1 MKLLCLLL
9 LLPLDSYAIFT
20 KLYQGYKNSNRLK
33 EISLNQQFSELDYSL
48 NKNKYDWNLFA
59 DIGQTDSSLQNLFS
73 FSSQRI
79 IKNSKSL
86 GISKDSFKYGSFQI
100 SHEQTEYDL
109 SNWSSGSLNSFNS
122 DKVYEAKNVFSYTY
136 EILND
141 SNGLDW
147 EIIHLQNKAENL
159 GNKWT
164 EDQDHLDFYNAYLG
178 VKHQIM
184 LDRLYKEFKAKARK
198 RVRLIRKRVKDGLSR
213 SVDLNQA
220 NLALL
225 NQEEQVLKNRA
236 ELRSKVAAI
245 EEIIKIPIPESR
257 YKEINWTYKEYKK
270 YSKYLEGTSYTET
283 ERLKLLNKINEM
295 NISKYDESIGHSLG
309 LSLSYA
315 ANAFD
320 DQQGT
325 AVDDSLSSTT
335 VDKAIALTYS
345 IPLGLSNRSAVR
357 KKMSLQKIKSDLS
370 LRNRT
375 GQLDVKVKVLNEN
388 IKRYNRGIKL
398 NSEKI
403 GFAEKVSK
411 ENRRLYYRGKVSFE
425 ETLRADENLINTK
438 ISFMSMMYLYESSI
452 AELAF
457 LNGNITSY
465 LTAYRD

>member
-1 MKLLCLLL
+1 MKSLCLLL
-9 LLPLDSYAIFT
+9 LLPLNSYAIFT
-20 KLYQGYKNSNRLK
+20 KLYQGYKNSDRLK
-33 EISLNQQFSELDYSL
+33 EISLNKQFSDLDYSL
-48 NKNKYDWNLFA
+48 NKNKYDWNLSA
-59 DIGQTDSSLQNLFS
+59 DIGQIDSSLQSLFS
-73 FSSQRI
+73 FSSQRT
-79 IKNSKSL
+79 IKNSKSI

-109 SNWSSGSLNSFNS
+109 SNWSSGSLNNFNS
-122 DKVYEAKNVFSYTY
+122 DKVFEAKNVFSYTY

-245 EEIIKIPIPESR
+245 EEIIKISIPESR

-320 DQQGT
+320 DQQGE

-457 LNGNITSY
+457 LNGNITPY
-465 LTAYRD
+465 LTSYRD